1 MSNKFFAGLG
11 LCLALILVGC
21 RTSSAEPSAPG
32 IDLFNGKDFS
42 GWTFFMRSNS
52 APEKTWSITNGIIHC
67 KGRPTGFMRTEKEF
81 SDYKLTVEWR
91 FLKVMPK
98 ANNTGVLIHMQPDE
112 KIWPK
117 CVECQGQD
125 QKQGDFWLHSGA
137 TAEGFPGDGKKS
149 THVPMAGPPNEKPIG
164 EWNTYVVIA
173 SGDTAEIIVNGRSM
187 NKIIGCNLSSGSIGI
202 QSEGGDIEVRKIF
215 LQPLK

>member
-1 MSNKFFAGLG
+1 MSNKFFAGLIF
-11 LCLALILVGC
+11 CLVLILVGC
-21 RTSSAEPSAPG
+21 RTSTSQSSIPG

-42 GWTFFMRSNS
+42 GWTFYMRSNS
-52 APEKTWSITNGIIHC
+52 TPEKTWSINNGVIHC

-91 FLKVMPK
+91 FLKVTPK
-98 ANNTGVLIHMQPDE
+98 ANNTGVLVHMQPDE

-117 CVECQGQD
+117 CIECQGQD

-149 THVPMAGPPNEKPIG
+149 THVPMAGPPNEKPVG

-187 NKIIGCNLSSGSIGI
+187 NKITGCNLSSGGIGI
-202 QSEGGDIEVRKIF
+202 QSEGADIEVRKIF